1 MLLTVKNVGRIL
13 DLYDLD
19 HAELGPT
26 EVAAKLAMSKSKAH
40 LLLTSMAEIGLLRRN
55 VGGRY
60 CIGWR
65 ALSLE
70 RLVTG
75 NAPFRPLAHAMAL
88 RLARHCG
95 EMIHVAALD
104 AGRVVYVD
112 RVPGARAAKVPV
124 SGVGATLPA
133 HCSGVGKLLLA
144 HLEPAEI
151 DAVLDQ
157 HGMPRLTPATICER
171 EPLYAELHRIRRDGV
186 AFDREE
192 VQQDLSCV
200 AAPIADADG
209 RVVAAMS
216 ISAPT
221 SRFSVHEAAYRA
233 TIVNAADGV
242 ARQLRGPELP
252 DVPDLS

>member
-19 HAELGPT
+19 HGELGPT
-26 EVAAKLAMSKSKAH
+26 EVAARLAMSKSKAH
-40 LLLTSMAEIGLLRRN
+40 LLLSSMAEIGLLRRGP
-55 VGGRY
+55 GGRY
-60 CIGWR
+60 AIGWR
-65 ALSLE
+65 ALTLE

-75 NAPFRPLAHAMAL
+75 NTPFRPLAHAMAV

-112 RVPGARAAKVPV
+112 RVPGVRAAKVPV

-144 HLEPAEI
+144 HLQPVDI
-151 DAVLDQ
+151 DAVLDE
-157 HGMPRLTPATICER
+157 HGMPQLTPATICER
-171 EPLYAELHRIRRDGV
+171 GALYAELHRIRRDGV

-192 VQQDLSCV
+192 VQRGLSCV
-200 AAPIADADG
+200 AAPIADAEG

-221 SRFSVHEAAYRA
+221 PRFREREDAYRS
-233 TIVNAADGV
+233 TVVNAADGV
-242 ARQLRGPELP
+242 TRQLRAPDLA
-252 DVPDLS
+252 DVPDMS